1 MYCGVTMNSVDILK
15 QLVSFD
21 TVSSNTNLPML
32 DWIEGYLQ
40 QHGVSATRVPD
51 ENGTKASL
59 YAVIGPGDIS
69 GYVLSGHTDVVPVAG
84 QDWSSDPFTLETRG
98 NKVFARG
105 TCDMKGFLACV
116 LSAVPAMIAARLATP
131 LVIAFSYD
139 EEVGC
144 TGVRPMLEQMNHWNP
159 KPRGCFVG
167 EPTSMSVVVG
177 HKEKLSKRV
186 IVTGLTGHSSLA
198 PDAVNALEYAAR
210 LVTAIS
216 DIGRRLANSGG
227 RDELYDVQHTTAH
240 VGRMISGTQLNIVP
254 GHAEFDFEFRAVAAD
269 NPYELFAE
277 IEELASRLQAEMR
290 KVHPAA
296 SIEFLPYSEIAGL
309 DTPADSEVAVLA
321 KRLAGKN
328 DHAKVAF
335 STEAGLFD
343 TMAGVPT
350 VVVGPGSIEQAHK
363 ADEFIEIEQ
372 LASCD
377 KFIAALI
384 AHCES

>member
-1 MYCGVTMNSVDILK
+1 MYGDFTMNTVDILK
-15 QLVSFD
+15 QLVAFD

-32 DWIEGYLQ
+32 DWIETYLQ
-40 QHGVSATRVPD
+40 QHGVTAMRVPD
-51 ENGTKASL
+51 ETGTKASL
-59 YAVIGPGDIS
+59 FAVIGSENEP

-84 QDWSSDPFTLETRG
+84 QDWSSDPFSLDARG
-98 NKVFARG
+98 DKLFARG

-116 LSAVPAMIAARLATP
+116 LAAVPRMVAARLATP
-131 LVIAFSYD
+131 LIIAFSYD

-144 TGVRPMLEQMNHWNP
+144 TGVRPMLQQMNHWNP

-177 HKEKLSKRV
+177 HKEKLSKRA

-210 LVTAIS
+210 IVTAIS
-216 DIGRRLANSGG
+216 DIGRRLATGGG
-227 RDELYDVQHTTAH
+227 RDELYDVPHTTAH

-254 GHAEFDFEFRAVAAD
+254 GEAEFDFEFRAVAAD
-269 NPYELFAE
+269 DPNELFAE
-277 IEELASRLQAEMR
+277 IEVLADQLQDEMQ
-290 KVHPAA
+290 KVHPGA

-309 DTPADSEVAVLA
+309 DTPADSDVAVLA

-328 DHAKVAF
+328 DHSKVAF

-343 TMAGVPT
+343 TMAGIPT

-363 ADEFIEIEQ
+363 ADEFIETAQ